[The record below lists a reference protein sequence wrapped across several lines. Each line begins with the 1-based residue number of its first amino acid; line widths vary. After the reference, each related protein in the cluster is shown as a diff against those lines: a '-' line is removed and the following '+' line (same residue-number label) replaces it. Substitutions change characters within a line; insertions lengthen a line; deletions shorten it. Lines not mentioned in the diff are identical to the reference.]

1 MTNEL
6 AITLD
11 NSKYDKTVYD
21 LEVLSDSASNI
32 DHEPESISDTIDGN
46 V

>member
-11 NSKYDKTVYD
+11 NSNEKTFSD
-21 LEVLSDSASNI
+21 LEVLSDSSNG
-32 DHEPESISDTIDGN
+32 PSISDTINGKKKKKN
-46 V
+46 

>member
-11 NSKYDKTVYD
+11 NSNEKTFSD
-21 LEVLSDSASNI
+21 PEVISISSNGQ
-32 DHEPESISDTIDGN
+32 SISDTVKGN
-46 V
+46 